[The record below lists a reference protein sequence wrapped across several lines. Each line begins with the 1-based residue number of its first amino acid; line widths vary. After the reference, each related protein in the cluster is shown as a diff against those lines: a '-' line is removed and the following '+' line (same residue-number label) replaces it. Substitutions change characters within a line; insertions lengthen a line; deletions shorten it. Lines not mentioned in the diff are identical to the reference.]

1 MRVVT
6 VLLVALGISMPVAA
20 LAQPGSQAD
29 QAYCDALSN
38 TYLRYVGHSEDS
50 HRGEMDGG
58 SLDAQVAVT
67 QCHGGNTADAI
78 SVLERELKNQGFSLP
93 KRG

>member
-1 MRVVT
+1 MRTVA

-20 LAQPGSQAD
+20 SAQSGTQAD
-29 QAYCDALSN
+29 QAYCDALRN

-50 HRGEMDGG
+50 HRGEFEGG
-58 SLDAQVAVT
+58 SLGAQVAVT

-78 SVLERELKNQGFSLP
+78 SVLERELKNQGFDLP